1 MAIRVLVVDDHE
13 VVRSGLKALLGTDPG
28 IDVVGE
34 AGSAREA
41 LLATERLHP
50 DLVIMDVR
58 MPGVTGIEACREI
71 RSRHAGVKVLMLTSY
86 QDDDAVVAS
95 VLAGANGY
103 VLKQI
108 GGGELRAGI
117 RKVMAGESL
126 LDSAVA
132 DVVLKRLRD
141 PKAKRSDDELTVQER
156 KIVALIAH
164 GQTNREIGK
173 ELFLSEKTVRNY
185 VSAILAKMGVSNRAE
200 AAATAMHEG
209 WAELYYNDEES
220 GDTQ

>member
-209 WAELYYNDEES
+209 WAELYYNDEEP